1 MNWYKLTPLDILML
15 RDAKP
20 FSPQERAWAGSI
32 FPPNGHTIAGAF
44 RGILGERK
52 DFKIVGP
59 FLCYQNTKNTLYL
72 PRPLGFAKSVPLV
85 PLTWETESY
94 IKNALWDKTQPCPL
108 VKPHNSKDDDE
119 DDKDDFV
126 KCSGVETKF
135 RQYLPYCVV
144 KKYLETGKI
153 DKNDWNIIKDSHEDK
168 PWDEETRSHNSIEPG
183 TKQVKDA
190 DGYFVEKAIRLH
202 QNWSFAIGINHEIT
216 TPATIRL
223 GGEGHRVIV
232 ESCPELGEQWQELK
246 TISDS
251 NFQANTKQADT
262 KDDTKSIAY
271 LVTPG
276 VFERPHKYNP
286 EQRVNLCRPYPW
298 EWKLKDGNFVSM
310 STDKAVPI
318 SCRIREKEDNTKSIT
333 KSIPAPQVFAAPPGT
348 LYYLEKPQGLFQDQ
362 EKVHKNGKNEANHVN
377 NWRQLGY
384 SEMLWIKYQGKS
396 EEKNA

>member
-1 MNWYKLTPLDILML
+1 MYWYKLTPLDILML

-44 RGILGERK
+44 RGILGERTN
-52 DFKIVGP
+52 FKIVGP

-72 PRPLGFAKSVPLV
+72 PRPLGFVKSVPLV

-94 IKNALWDKTQPCPL
+94 INNALWDKTQPCPL
-108 VKPHNSKDDDE
+108 VRPHNKKDDDE

-202 QNWSFAIGINHEIT
+202 QNWSFVIGINHEIT

-232 ESCPELGEQWQELK
+232 ESCPELGEQWQELQK
-246 TISDS
+246 ISDG
-251 NFQANTKQADT
+251 NFKA
-262 KDDTKSIAY
+262 DTKSIAY

-276 VFERPHKYNP
+276 VFERPHHKYNP

-298 EWKLKDGNFVSM
+298 EWKLKDGIFVSM

-318 SCRIREKEDNTKSIT
+318 SCRIREKEDNTKSI
-333 KSIPAPQVFAAPPGT
+333 PAPQVFAAPPGS
-348 LYYLEKPQGLFQDQ
+348 LYYLNKPQGLFQDNERLANEQ
-362 EKVHKNGKNEANHVN
+362 KNRVN

-384 SEMLWIKYQGKS
+384 SEMLWIKYQG
-396 EEKNA
+396 N

>member
-1 MNWYKLTPLDILML
+1 MYWYKLTPLDILML

-44 RGILGERK
+44 RGILGEKK

-59 FLCYQNTKNTLYL
+59 FLCYQNTENTLYL

-94 IKNALWDKTQPCPL
+94 INNALWDKTQPCPL
-108 VKPHNSKDDDE
+108 VKAHNKKDDDE

-144 KKYLETGKI
+144 KKYLKTGKI
-153 DKNDWNIIKDSHEDK
+153 DKHCWRVVDGTHEDK
-168 PWDEETRSHNSIEPG
+168 PWEEETRSHNSIEPG

-223 GGEGHRVIV
+223 GGEGHRAIV
-232 ESCPELGEQWQELK
+232 ESCPELGEQWQELQK
-246 TISDS
+246 ISRD
-251 NFQANTKQADT
+251 NFQADT
-262 KDDTKSIAY
+262 QSIAY

-276 VFERPHKYNP
+276 VFERPHQDHPDHP
-286 EQRVNLCRPYPW
+286 EKRINLCRPYPW

-333 KSIPAPQVFAAPPGT
+333 NSIPAPQVFAAPPGS
-348 LYYLEKPQGLFQDQ
+348 LYYLNKPQGLFQDNERLANEQ
-362 EKVHKNGKNEANHVN
+362 KNRVN

-384 SEMLWIKYQGKS
+384 SEMLWIQYQG
-396 EEKNA
+396 N

>member
-72 PRPLGFAKSVPLV
+72 PRPLGFVKSVPLV

-94 IKNALWDKTQPCPL
+94 INNALWDKTQPCPL
-108 VKPHNSKDDDE
+108 VRPHNSKDDDE

-202 QNWSFAIGINHEIT
+202 QNWSFVIGINHEIT

-246 TISDS
+246 TISDG
-251 NFQANTKQADT
+251 NFQKSGQ
-262 KDDTKSIAY
+262 SIAY

-276 VFERPHKYNP
+276 VFERPHHKYNP

-318 SCRIREKEDNTKSIT
+318 SCRIREKEDKTKSIT

-348 LYYLEKPQGLFQDQ
+348 LYYLEKPQGLFQD
-362 EKVHKNGKNEANHVN
+362 NERLANNNENRVN

>member
-94 IKNALWDKTQPCPL
+94 INNALWDKTQPCPL
-108 VKPHNSKDDDE
+108 VKPHNKKDDDE

-144 KKYLETGKI
+144 KKYLKTGKI

-202 QNWSFAIGINHEIT
+202 QNWSFVIGINHEIT

-232 ESCPELGEQWQELK
+232 ESCPELGEQWQELQK
-246 TISDS
+246 ISDG
-251 NFQANTKQADT
+251 NFKA
-262 KDDTKSIAY
+262 DTKSIAY

-276 VFERPHKYNP
+276 VFERPHHKYNP

-298 EWKLKDGNFVSM
+298 EWKLKDGIFVSM

-333 KSIPAPQVFAAPPGT
+333 KSIPAPQVFAAPPGS
-348 LYYLEKPQGLFQDQ
+348 LYYLNKPQGLFQDNKRLANEQ
-362 EKVHKNGKNEANHVN
+362 KNRVN
-377 NWRQLGY
+377 NWLQLGY

>member
-94 IKNALWDKTQPCPL
+94 INNALWDKTQPCPL
-108 VKPHNSKDDDE
+108 VKPHNKKDDDE

-183 TKQVKDA
+183 TKQVKVP

-232 ESCPELGEQWQELK
+232 ESCPELGEQWQELQK
-246 TISDS
+246 ISDG
-251 NFQANTKQADT
+251 NFKA
-262 KDDTKSIAY
+262 DTKSIAY

-276 VFERPHKYNP
+276 VFERPHHKYNP

-298 EWKLKDGNFVSM
+298 EWKLKDGIFVSM

-333 KSIPAPQVFAAPPGT
+333 KSIPAPQVFAAPPGS
-348 LYYLEKPQGLFQDQ
+348 LYYLNKPQGLFQDNKRLANEQ
-362 EKVHKNGKNEANHVN
+362 KNRVN

>member
-72 PRPLGFAKSVPLV
+72 PRPLGFVKSVPLV

-94 IKNALWDKTQPCPL
+94 INNALWDKTQPCPL
-108 VKPHNSKDDDE
+108 VKPHNKKDDDE

-183 TKQVKDA
+183 TKQVKVP

-202 QNWSFAIGINHEIT
+202 QNWSFVIGINHEIT

-232 ESCPELGEQWQELK
+232 ESCPELGEQWQELQK
-246 TISDS
+246 ISDG
-251 NFQANTKQADT
+251 NFKA
-262 KDDTKSIAY
+262 DTKSIAY

-276 VFERPHKYNP
+276 VFERPHHKYNP

-298 EWKLKDGNFVSM
+298 EWKLKDGIFVSM

-318 SCRIREKEDNTKSIT
+318 SCRIREKEDNTKSI
-333 KSIPAPQVFAAPPGT
+333 PAPQVFAAPPGS
-348 LYYLEKPQGLFQDQ
+348 LYYLNKPQGLFQDNERLANEQ
-362 EKVHKNGKNEANHVN
+362 KNRVN

-384 SEMLWIKYQGKS
+384 SEMLWIKYQKIG
-396 EEKNA
+396 EKENG

>member
-44 RGILGERK
+44 RGILGERTN
-52 DFKIVGP
+52 FKIVGP

-144 KKYLETGKI
+144 KKYLETGEI
-153 DKNDWNIIKDSHEDK
+153 DKNDWHIIKDSHEDK
-168 PWDEETRSHNSIEPG
+168 PWQEETRSHNSIEPG

-202 QNWSFAIGINHEIT
+202 QNWSFAIGINHEIE

-232 ESCPELGEQWQELK
+232 ESCPELGEQWQELQK
-246 TISDS
+246 ISDG
-251 NFQANTKQADT
+251 NFQADT
-262 KDDTKSIAY
+262 QSIAY

-276 VFERPHKYNP
+276 VFERPHHKYNP

-298 EWKLKDGNFVSM
+298 EWKLKDGIFVSM

-333 KSIPAPQVFAAPPGT
+333 KSIPAPQVFAAPPGS
-348 LYYLEKPQGLFQDQ
+348 LYYLNKPQGLFQDNERLANEQ
-362 EKVHKNGKNEANHVN
+362 KNRVN

-384 SEMLWIKYQGKS
+384 SEMLWIKYQG
-396 EEKNA
+396 N

>member
-1 MNWYKLTPLDILML
+1 MYWYKLTPLDILML

-32 FPPNGHTIAGAF
+32 FPPNGHTIAGAL
-44 RGILGERK
+44 RGILGEKK

-59 FLCYQNTKNTLYL
+59 FLCYQNTENTLYL

-94 IKNALWDKTQPCPL
+94 INNALWDKTQPCPL
-108 VKPHNSKDDDE
+108 VKAHNKKDDD
-119 DDKDDFV
+119 DDDLV
-126 KCSGVETKF
+126 KGNGVETKF

-144 KKYLETGKI
+144 KKYLKTGKI

-232 ESCPELGEQWQELK
+232 ESCPELGEQWQELQN
-246 TISDS
+246 ISRD
-251 NFQANTKQADT
+251 NFQADT
-262 KDDTKSIAY
+262 QSIAY

-286 EQRVNLCRPYPW
+286 DHPEKRINLCRPYPW
-298 EWKLKDGNFVSM
+298 EWKLKDGIFVSM

-318 SCRIREKEDNTKSIT
+318 SCRIREKQDNTKSIT

-348 LYYLEKPQGLFQDQ
+348 LYYLNKPQGLFQDN
-362 EKVHKNGKNEANHVN
+362 ESLANDKKNRVN

-396 EEKNA
+396 EEKS

>member
-1 MNWYKLTPLDILML
+1 MYWYKLTPLDILML

-32 FPPNGHTIAGAF
+32 FPPNGHTIAGAL
-44 RGILGERK
+44 RGLLGEEK
-52 DFKIVGP
+52 FNIVGP

-94 IKNALWDKTQPCPL
+94 INNALWDKTQPCPL
-108 VKPHNSKDDDE
+108 VKAHNKKDDD
-119 DDKDDFV
+119 DDDLV
-126 KCSGVETKF
+126 KGNGVETKF

-144 KKYLETGKI
+144 KKYLKTGKI

-232 ESCPELGEQWQELK
+232 ESCPELGEQWQELQN
-246 TISDS
+246 ISRD
-251 NFQANTKQADT
+251 NFQADT
-262 KDDTKSIAY
+262 QSIAY

-276 VFERPHKYNP
+276 VFERPHHKYNP
-286 EQRVNLCRPYPW
+286 DNSEQRVNLCRPYPW

-318 SCRIREKEDNTKSIT
+318 SCRIREKQDNTKSIT

-348 LYYLEKPQGLFQDQ
+348 LYYLNKPQGLFQD
-362 EKVHKNGKNEANHVN
+362 NESLANDKRNRVN

-384 SEMLWIKYQGKS
+384 SEMLWIKYQG
-396 EEKNA
+396 N

>member
-1 MNWYKLTPLDILML
+1 MYWYKLTPLDILML

-44 RGILGERK
+44 RGILGEKK

-59 FLCYQNTKNTLYL
+59 FLCYQNTENTLYL

-85 PLTWETESY
+85 PLTWEIESY

-108 VKPHNSKDDDE
+108 VKAHHKKDDD
-119 DDKDDFV
+119 DDDLV
-126 KCSGVETKF
+126 KGNGVETKF

-144 KKYLETGKI
+144 KKYLKTGKI

-202 QNWSFAIGINHEIT
+202 QNWSFAIGINHEIE

-223 GGEGHRVIV
+223 GGEGHRVMV

-246 TISDS
+246 TISDG
-251 NFQANTKQADT
+251 NFQADT
-262 KDDTKSIAY
+262 QSIAY

-276 VFERPHKYNP
+276 VFERPHQNHPDHP
-286 EQRVNLCRPYPW
+286 EKRINLCRPYPW

-333 KSIPAPQVFAAPPGT
+333 KSIPAPQVFAAPPGS
-348 LYYLEKPQGLFQDQ
+348 LYYLNKPQGLFQDN
-362 EKVHKNGKNEANHVN
+362 ESLANDKKNRVN

-384 SEMLWIKYQGKS
+384 SEMLWIQYQGKS
-396 EEKNA
+396 EEKS

>member
-32 FPPNGHTIAGAF
+32 FPPNGHTIAGAL
-44 RGILGERK
+44 RGLLGEER
-52 DFKIVGP
+52 FNIVGP

-72 PRPLGFAKSVPLV
+72 PRPLGFVKSVPLV

-108 VKPHNSKDDDE
+108 VKPHNKKDDDE

-144 KKYLETGKI
+144 KKYLKTGKI

-232 ESCPELGEQWQELK
+232 ESCPELGEQWQELQK
-246 TISDS
+246 ISDG
-251 NFQANTKQADT
+251 NFKA
-262 KDDTKSIAY
+262 DTKSIAY

-276 VFERPHKYNP
+276 VFERPHHKYNP

-298 EWKLKDGNFVSM
+298 EWKLKDGIFVSM

-333 KSIPAPQVFAAPPGT
+333 KSIPAPQVFAAPPGS
-348 LYYLEKPQGLFQDQ
+348 LYYLNKPQGLFQDNKRLANEQ
-362 EKVHKNGKNEANHVN
+362 KNRVN

-384 SEMLWIKYQGKS
+384 SEMLWIKYQG
-396 EEKNA
+396 N

>member
-94 IKNALWDKTQPCPL
+94 INNALWDKTQPCPL
-108 VKPHNSKDDDE
+108 VKPHNKKDDDE

-183 TKQVKDA
+183 TKQVKVP

-202 QNWSFAIGINHEIT
+202 QNWSFVIGINHEIT

-232 ESCPELGEQWQELK
+232 ESCPELGEQWQELQK
-246 TISDS
+246 ISDG
-251 NFQANTKQADT
+251 NFKA
-262 KDDTKSIAY
+262 DTKSIAY

-276 VFERPHKYNP
+276 VFERPHHKYNP

-333 KSIPAPQVFAAPPGT
+333 KSIPAPQVFAAPPGS
-348 LYYLEKPQGLFQDQ
+348 LYYLNKPQGLFQDNKRLANEQ
-362 EKVHKNGKNEANHVN
+362 KNRVN

-384 SEMLWIKYQGKS
+384 SEMLWIKYQG
-396 EEKNA
+396 N

>member
-1 MNWYKLTPLDILML
+1 MYWYKLTPLDILML

-32 FPPNGHTIAGAF
+32 FPPNGHTIAGAL
-44 RGILGERK
+44 RGILGEKK

-59 FLCYQNTKNTLYL
+59 FLCYQNTENTLYL

-94 IKNALWDKTQPCPL
+94 INNALWDKTQPCPL
-108 VKPHNSKDDDE
+108 VKAHNKKDDD
-119 DDKDDFV
+119 DDDFV

-144 KKYLETGKI
+144 KKYLKTGKI

-232 ESCPELGEQWQELK
+232 ESCPKLGEQWQELQN
-246 TISDS
+246 ISRD
-251 NFQANTKQADT
+251 NFQADT
-262 KDDTKSIAY
+262 QSIAY

-286 EQRVNLCRPYPW
+286 DHPEKRINLCRPYPW

-318 SCRIREKEDNTKSIT
+318 SCRIREKQDNTKSIT
-333 KSIPAPQVFAAPPGT
+333 KSIPAPQVFAAPPGS
-348 LYYLEKPQGLFQDQ
+348 LYYLNKPQGLFQDNESLANEQ
-362 EKVHKNGKNEANHVN
+362 KNRVN

-384 SEMLWIKYQGKS
+384 SEMLWIQYQGKS
-396 EEKNA
+396 EEKS

>member
-1 MNWYKLTPLDILML
+1 
-15 RDAKP
+15 
-20 FSPQERAWAGSI
+20 
-32 FPPNGHTIAGAF
+32 
-44 RGILGERK
+44 LGERK

-72 PRPLGFAKSVPLV
+72 PRPLGFVKSVPLV

-94 IKNALWDKTQPCPL
+94 INNALWDKTQPCPL
-108 VKPHNSKDDDE
+108 VRPHNSKDDDE

-144 KKYLETGKI
+144 KKYLETGEI
-153 DKNDWNIIKDSHEDK
+153 DKNDWHIIKDSHEDK
-168 PWDEETRSHNSIEPG
+168 PWQEETRSHNSIEPG

-202 QNWSFAIGINHEIT
+202 QNWSFAIGINHEIE

-232 ESCPELGEQWQELK
+232 ESCPELGEQWQELQK
-246 TISDS
+246 ISDG
-251 NFQANTKQADT
+251 NFQADT
-262 KDDTKSIAY
+262 QSIAY

-276 VFERPHKYNP
+276 VFERPHHKYNP

-298 EWKLKDGNFVSM
+298 EWKLKDGIFVSM

-333 KSIPAPQVFAAPPGT
+333 KSIPAPQVFAAPPGS
-348 LYYLEKPQGLFQDQ
+348 LYYLNKPQGLFQDNERLANEQ
-362 EKVHKNGKNEANHVN
+362 KNRVN

-384 SEMLWIKYQGKS
+384 SEMLWIKYQG
-396 EEKNA
+396 N

>member
-44 RGILGERK
+44 RGILGENK

-59 FLCYQNTKNTLYL
+59 FLCYQNTENTLYL
-72 PRPLGFAKSVPLV
+72 PRPLGFVKSVPLV

-94 IKNALWDKTQPCPL
+94 INNALWDKTQPCPL
-108 VKPHNSKDDDE
+108 VRPHNSKDDDE

-126 KCSGVETKF
+126 KCSGVEAKF

-168 PWDEETRSHNSIEPG
+168 PWQEETRSHNSIEPG

-232 ESCPELGEQWQELK
+232 ESCPELGEQWQELQK
-246 TISDS
+246 ISRD
-251 NFQANTKQADT
+251 NFQA
-262 KDDTKSIAY
+262 DTKSIAY

-276 VFERPHKYNP
+276 VFERPHQDHPDHP
-286 EQRVNLCRPYPW
+286 EKRINLCRPYPW

-333 KSIPAPQVFAAPPGT
+333 KSIPAPQVFAAPPGS
-348 LYYLEKPQGLFQDQ
+348 LYYLNKPQGLFQDNERLANEQ
-362 EKVHKNGKNEANHVN
+362 KNRVN

-384 SEMLWIKYQGKS
+384 SEMLWIQYQGKS
-396 EEKNA
+396 EEKS

>member
-94 IKNALWDKTQPCPL
+94 INNALWDKTQPCPL
-108 VKPHNSKDDDE
+108 VKPHNKKDDDE

-144 KKYLETGKI
+144 KKYLKTGKI

-183 TKQVKDA
+183 TKQVKVP

-202 QNWSFAIGINHEIT
+202 QNWSFVIGINHEIT

-232 ESCPELGEQWQELK
+232 ESCPELGEQWQELQK
-246 TISDS
+246 ISDG
-251 NFQANTKQADT
+251 NFKA
-262 KDDTKSIAY
+262 DTKSIAY

-276 VFERPHKYNP
+276 VFERPHHKYNP

-298 EWKLKDGNFVSM
+298 EWKLKDGIFVSM

-333 KSIPAPQVFAAPPGT
+333 KSIPAPQVFAAPPGS
-348 LYYLEKPQGLFQDQ
+348 LYYLNKPQGLFQDNKRLANEQ
-362 EKVHKNGKNEANHVN
+362 KNRVN

-384 SEMLWIKYQGKS
+384 SEMLWIKYQG
-396 EEKNA
+396 N

>member
-1 MNWYKLTPLDILML
+1 MYWYKLTPLDILML

-72 PRPLGFAKSVPLV
+72 PRPLGFVKSVPLV

-94 IKNALWDKTQPCPL
+94 INNALWDKTQPCPL
-108 VKPHNSKDDDE
+108 VRPHNSKDDDE

-135 RQYLPYCVV
+135 RQYLPFCVV
-144 KKYLETGKI
+144 KEYLKTGKI

-232 ESCPELGEQWQELK
+232 ESCPELGEQWQELQ
-246 TISDS
+246 TISRD
-251 NFQANTKQADT
+251 NFQKSTQ
-262 KDDTKSIAY
+262 SIAY

-276 VFERPHKYNP
+276 VFERPHQDK
-286 EQRVNLCRPYPW
+286 QRGKVNLCRPYPW
-298 EWKLKDGNFVSM
+298 EWKLKDGIFVSM
-310 STDKAVPI
+310 STDKPVPI
-318 SCRIREKEDNTKSIT
+318 SCRIREKEDKTKSIT
-333 KSIPAPQVFAAPPGT
+333 KSIPAPQVFAAPPGS
-348 LYYLEKPQGLFQDQ
+348 LYYLNKPQGLFQD
-362 EKVHKNGKNEANHVN
+362 NESLANDKRNRVN

-384 SEMLWIKYQGKS
+384 SEMLWIKYQKIG
-396 EEKNA
+396 EKENG

>member
-32 FPPNGHTIAGAF
+32 FPPNGHTIAGAL
-44 RGILGERK
+44 RGILGEKK

-59 FLCYQNTKNTLYL
+59 FLCYQNTENTLYL

-94 IKNALWDKTQPCPL
+94 INNALWDKTQPCPL
-108 VKPHNSKDDDE
+108 VKAHNKKDDDE

-202 QNWSFAIGINHEIT
+202 QNWSFAIGINHEIE

-232 ESCPELGEQWQELK
+232 ESCPELGEQWQELQK
-246 TISDS
+246 ISDG
-251 NFQANTKQADT
+251 NFQADT
-262 KDDTKSIAY
+262 QSIAY

-276 VFERPHKYNP
+276 VFERPHHKYNP

-298 EWKLKDGNFVSM
+298 EWKLKDGIFVSM

-318 SCRIREKEDNTKSIT
+318 SCRIREKQDNTKSIT
-333 KSIPAPQVFAAPPGT
+333 KSIPAPQVFAAPPGS
-348 LYYLEKPQGLFQDQ
+348 LYYLNKPQGLFQDNESLANEQ
-362 EKVHKNGKNEANHVN
+362 KNRVN

-384 SEMLWIKYQGKS
+384 SEMLWIQYQGKS
-396 EEKNA
+396 EEKS

>member
-52 DFKIVGP
+52 DFKIFGP
-59 FLCYQNTKNTLYL
+59 FLCYQNTENTLYL
-72 PRPLGFAKSVPLV
+72 PRPLGFVKSVPLV

-94 IKNALWDKTQPCPL
+94 INNALWDKTQPCPL
-108 VKPHNSKDDDE
+108 VKPHNKKNDDE
-119 DDKDDFV
+119 DDDLV
-126 KCSGVETKF
+126 KGNGLETKF
-135 RQYLPYCVV
+135 RQYVPSCVV
-144 KKYLETGKI
+144 KEYLKTGEI

-168 PWDEETRSHNSIEPG
+168 PWQEETRSHNSIEPG

-190 DGYFVEKAIRLH
+190 DGYFVENAIRLH

-232 ESCPELGEQWQELK
+232 ESCPELGEQWQELQN
-246 TISDS
+246 ISDS
-251 NFQANTKQADT
+251 NFQA
-262 KDDTKSIAY
+262 DTKSIAY

-276 VFERPHKYNP
+276 VFERPHTNKHN
-286 EQRVNLCRPYPW
+286 QKVSLCRPYPW
-298 EWKLKDGNFVSM
+298 EWKLKDGIFVSM
-310 STDKAVPI
+310 STDKPVPI

-333 KSIPAPQVFAAPPGT
+333 KSITAPQVFAAPPGT
-348 LYYLEKPQGLFQDQ
+348 LYYLEKPQGLFQDT
-362 EKVHKNGKNEANHVN
+362 EILPNYKKNRVN

-396 EEKNA
+396 EEKS

>member
-1 MNWYKLTPLDILML
+1 MYWYKLTPLDILML

-44 RGILGERK
+44 RGILGEKK

-59 FLCYQNTKNTLYL
+59 FLCYQNTENTLYL

-94 IKNALWDKTQPCPL
+94 INNALWDKTQPCPL
-108 VKPHNSKDDDE
+108 VKAHNKKDDD
-119 DDKDDFV
+119 DDDFV

-144 KKYLETGKI
+144 KKYLKTGKI

-232 ESCPELGEQWQELK
+232 ESCPKLGEQWQELQN
-246 TISDS
+246 ISRD
-251 NFQANTKQADT
+251 NFQADT
-262 KDDTKSIAY
+262 QSIAY

-286 EQRVNLCRPYPW
+286 DHPEKRINLCRPYPW

-318 SCRIREKEDNTKSIT
+318 SCRIREKQDNTKSIT
-333 KSIPAPQVFAAPPGT
+333 KSIPAPQVFAAPPGS
-348 LYYLEKPQGLFQDQ
+348 LYYLNKPQGLFQDNESLANEQ
-362 EKVHKNGKNEANHVN
+362 KNRVN

-384 SEMLWIKYQGKS
+384 SEMLWIQYQGKS
-396 EEKNA
+396 EEKS

>member
-44 RGILGERK
+44 RGLLGKER
-52 DFKIVGP
+52 FNIVGP
-59 FLCYQNTKNTLYL
+59 FLCYQNTENTLYL
-72 PRPLGFAKSVPLV
+72 PRPLGFVKSVPLV

-94 IKNALWDKTQPCPL
+94 INNALWDKTQPCPL
-108 VKPHNSKDDDE
+108 VKPHHKKDDE
-119 DDKDDFV
+119 DEDDNFI
-126 KCSGVETKF
+126 KCNGVETKF
-135 RQYLPYCVV
+135 RQYLPFCVV

-168 PWDEETRSHNSIEPG
+168 PWQEETRSHNSIEPG
-183 TKQVKDA
+183 TKQVKVA

-202 QNWSFAIGINHEIT
+202 QNWSFAIGINHEIE

-246 TISDS
+246 TISDG
-251 NFQANTKQADT
+251 NFQKSGQ
-262 KDDTKSIAY
+262 SIAY

-276 VFERPHKYNP
+276 VFERPHHKYNP

-298 EWKLKDGNFVSM
+298 EWKLKDGIFVSM

-318 SCRIREKEDNTKSIT
+318 SCRIRERKDNTNSIT

-348 LYYLEKPQGLFQDQ
+348 LYYLKKPQGLFQDNERL
-362 EKVHKNGKNEANHVN
+362 EKNRVN

-384 SEMLWIKYQGKS
+384 SEMLWIQYQG
-396 EEKNA
+396 N

>member
-1 MNWYKLTPLDILML
+1 MYWYKLTPLDILML

-44 RGILGERK
+44 RGILGERTN
-52 DFKIVGP
+52 FKIVGP

-94 IKNALWDKTQPCPL
+94 INNALWDKTQPCPL
-108 VKPHNSKDDDE
+108 VKPHNKKDDDE

-202 QNWSFAIGINHEIT
+202 QNWSFVIGINHEIT

-246 TISDS
+246 TISDG
-251 NFQANTKQADT
+251 NFQKSGQ
-262 KDDTKSIAY
+262 SIAY

-276 VFERPHKYNP
+276 VFERPHHKYNP

-298 EWKLKDGNFVSM
+298 EWKLKDGIFVSM

-333 KSIPAPQVFAAPPGT
+333 KSIPAPQVFAAPPGS
-348 LYYLEKPQGLFQDQ
+348 LYYLNKPQGLFQDNERLANEQ
-362 EKVHKNGKNEANHVN
+362 KNRVN

-384 SEMLWIKYQGKS
+384 SEMLWIKYQG
-396 EEKNA
+396 N

>member
-1 MNWYKLTPLDILML
+1 MYWYKLTPLDILML

-44 RGILGERK
+44 RGILGERTN
-52 DFKIVGP
+52 FKIVGP

-183 TKQVKDA
+183 TKQVKVP

-232 ESCPELGEQWQELK
+232 ESCPELGEQWQELQK
-246 TISDS
+246 ISDG
-251 NFQANTKQADT
+251 NFKA
-262 KDDTKSIAY
+262 DTKSIAY

-276 VFERPHKYNP
+276 VFERPHHKYNP

-298 EWKLKDGNFVSM
+298 EWKLKDGIFVSM

-318 SCRIREKEDNTKSIT
+318 SCRIREKEDNTKSI
-333 KSIPAPQVFAAPPGT
+333 PAPQVFAAPPGS
-348 LYYLEKPQGLFQDQ
+348 LYYLNKPQGLFQDNERLANEQ
-362 EKVHKNGKNEANHVN
+362 KNRVN

-384 SEMLWIKYQGKS
+384 SEMLWIKYQG
-396 EEKNA
+396 N

>member
-1 MNWYKLTPLDILML
+1 MYWYKLTPLDILML

-32 FPPNGHTIAGAF
+32 FPPNGHTIAGAL
-44 RGILGERK
+44 RGLLGEER
-52 DFKIVGP
+52 FNIVGP

-72 PRPLGFAKSVPLV
+72 PRPLGFVKSVPLV

-94 IKNALWDKTQPCPL
+94 INNALWDKTQPCPL
-108 VKPHNSKDDDE
+108 VRPHNSKDDDE

-153 DKNDWNIIKDSHEDK
+153 DKNDWHIIKDSHEDK

-202 QNWSFAIGINHEIT
+202 QNWSFAIGINHEIE

-232 ESCPELGEQWQELK
+232 ESCPELGEQWQELQK
-246 TISDS
+246 ISDG
-251 NFQANTKQADT
+251 NFQADT
-262 KDDTKSIAY
+262 QSIAY

-286 EQRVNLCRPYPW
+286 DHPEKRINLCRTYPW

-318 SCRIREKEDNTKSIT
+318 SCRIREKQDNTKSIT
-333 KSIPAPQVFAAPPGT
+333 KSIPAPQVFAAPPGS
-348 LYYLEKPQGLFQDQ
+348 LYYLNKPQGLFQDNESLANEQ
-362 EKVHKNGKNEANHVN
+362 KNRVN

-384 SEMLWIKYQGKS
+384 SEMLWIQYQGKS
-396 EEKNA
+396 EEKS

>member
-44 RGILGERK
+44 RGILGERTN
-52 DFKIVGP
+52 FKIVGP

-72 PRPLGFAKSVPLV
+72 PRPLGFVKSVPLV

-94 IKNALWDKTQPCPL
+94 INNALWDKTQPCPL

-202 QNWSFAIGINHEIT
+202 QNWSFVIGINHEIT

-246 TISDS
+246 TISDG
-251 NFQANTKQADT
+251 NFKA
-262 KDDTKSIAY
+262 DTKSIAY

-276 VFERPHKYNP
+276 VFERPHHKYNP

-298 EWKLKDGNFVSM
+298 EWKLKDGIFVSM

-318 SCRIREKEDNTKSIT
+318 SCRIREKEDNTKSI
-333 KSIPAPQVFAAPPGT
+333 PAPQVFAAPPGS
-348 LYYLEKPQGLFQDQ
+348 LYYLNKPQGLFQDNERLANEQ
-362 EKVHKNGKNEANHVN
+362 KNRVN

-384 SEMLWIKYQGKS
+384 SEMLWIKYQG
-396 EEKNA
+396 N

>member
-32 FPPNGHTIAGAF
+32 FPPNGHTIAGAL
-44 RGILGERK
+44 RGLLGEER
-52 DFKIVGP
+52 FNIVGP

-94 IKNALWDKTQPCPL
+94 INNALWDKTQPCPL
-108 VKPHNSKDDDE
+108 VKPHNKKDDDE

-183 TKQVKDA
+183 TKQVKVP

-232 ESCPELGEQWQELK
+232 ESCPELGEQWQELQK
-246 TISDS
+246 ISDG
-251 NFQANTKQADT
+251 NFKA
-262 KDDTKSIAY
+262 DTKSIAY

-276 VFERPHKYNP
+276 VFERPHHKYNP

-298 EWKLKDGNFVSM
+298 EWKLKDGIFVSM

-333 KSIPAPQVFAAPPGT
+333 KSIPAPQVFAAPPGS
-348 LYYLEKPQGLFQDQ
+348 LYYLNKPQGLFQDNKRLANEQ
-362 EKVHKNGKNEANHVN
+362 KNRVN

-384 SEMLWIKYQGKS
+384 SEMLWIKYQG
-396 EEKNA
+396 N

>member
-1 MNWYKLTPLDILML
+1 MYWYKLTPLDILML

-44 RGILGERK
+44 RGILGEKK

-59 FLCYQNTKNTLYL
+59 FLCYQNTENTLYL

-94 IKNALWDKTQPCPL
+94 INNALWDKTQPCPL
-108 VKPHNSKDDDE
+108 VKAHNKKDDDE

-144 KKYLETGKI
+144 KKYLKTGKI

-232 ESCPELGEQWQELK
+232 ESCPELGKQWQELQK
-246 TISDS
+246 ISRD
-251 NFQANTKQADT
+251 NFQADT
-262 KDDTKSIAY
+262 QSIAY

-276 VFERPHKYNP
+276 VFERPHQDHPDHP
-286 EQRVNLCRPYPW
+286 EKRINLCRPYPW

-318 SCRIREKEDNTKSIT
+318 SCRIREKQDNTKSIT
-333 KSIPAPQVFAAPPGT
+333 KSIPAPQVFAAPPGS
-348 LYYLEKPQGLFQDQ
+348 LYYLNKPQGLFQDN
-362 EKVHKNGKNEANHVN
+362 ESLANDKKNRVN

-396 EEKNA
+396 EEKS

>member
-1 MNWYKLTPLDILML
+1 MYWYKLTPLDILML

-44 RGILGERK
+44 RGILGERTN
-52 DFKIVGP
+52 FKIVGP

-202 QNWSFAIGINHEIT
+202 QNWSFVIGINHEIT

-246 TISDS
+246 TISDG
-251 NFQANTKQADT
+251 NFQKSGQ
-262 KDDTKSIAY
+262 SIAY

-276 VFERPHKYNP
+276 VFERPHHKYNP

-318 SCRIREKEDNTKSIT
+318 SCRIREKEDKTKSIT

-348 LYYLEKPQGLFQDQ
+348 LYYLEKPQGLFQDNERLANEQ
-362 EKVHKNGKNEANHVN
+362 KNRVN

-396 EEKNA
+396 EEKS

>member
-1 MNWYKLTPLDILML
+1 MYWYKLTPLDILML

-72 PRPLGFAKSVPLV
+72 PRPLGFVKSVPLV

-94 IKNALWDKTQPCPL
+94 INNALWDKTQPCPL
-108 VKPHNSKDDDE
+108 VKPHNKKDDDE

-202 QNWSFAIGINHEIT
+202 QNWSFVIGINHEIT

-232 ESCPELGEQWQELK
+232 ESCPELGEQWQELQK
-246 TISDS
+246 ISDG
-251 NFQANTKQADT
+251 NFKA
-262 KDDTKSIAY
+262 DTKSIAY

-276 VFERPHKYNP
+276 VFERPHHKYNP

-298 EWKLKDGNFVSM
+298 EWKLKDGIFVSM

-333 KSIPAPQVFAAPPGT
+333 KSIPAPQVFAAPPGS
-348 LYYLEKPQGLFQDQ
+348 LYYLNKPQGLFQDNK
-362 EKVHKNGKNEANHVN
+362 ESRVN
-377 NWRQLGY
+377 NWRKLGY
-384 SEMLWIKYQGKS
+384 SEILWIKYQEKS
-396 EEKNA
+396 EENS